1 MKTALQQVIQEVEN
15 YFDKDLSNS
24 NNVLILLKSYLE
36 TEKQQIIDA
45 YDSGIKNEYNGADMY
60 YTSTFE
66 TNKETLK

>member
-1 MKTALQQVIQEVEN
+1 MKTAIEQIKEKLKNIGFMNVDEFFVE
-15 YFDKDLSNS
+15 F
-24 NNVLILLKSYLE
+24 LE

-60 YTSTFE
+60 YTSKFE